1 MRRCRPPDLVGP
13 SRFHDILLNCLGNRP
28 GAGVASRIMPSH
40 IPKGRRLHDSI
51 MDPIPASRL
60 ILASTSPYRKEL
72 LQRLRIPFR
81 VVAPGV
87 DESPHPDEAP
97 DALARRLARAKAT
110 SVAAGSPSS
119 VVIGSDQVATLDG
132 RTPIGK
138 PGSLENAR
146 RQLAAASGK
155 TMQFYTAFTLL
166 APGHHP
172 IEHDVSIAVEF
183 RDLDS
188 AEIDRY
194 LALEQPFDCAG
205 SARCEGLGIAL
216 LRSIRTEDPTALIG
230 LPLMRVA
237 QALREVG
244 LAPT

>member
-1 MRRCRPPDLVGP
+1 
-13 SRFHDILLNCLGNRP
+13 
-28 GAGVASRIMPSH
+28 
-40 IPKGRRLHDSI
+40 
-51 MDPIPASRL
+51 MDPIPAFAL

-72 LQRLRIPFR
+72 LHRLQIPFR
-81 VVAPGV
+81 VVAPDV
-87 DESPHPDEAP
+87 DESPHEGEAP
-97 DALARRLARAKAT
+97 EALAKRLARTKAAA
-110 SVAAGSPSS
+110 VAARSPSC
-119 VVIGSDQVATLDG
+119 VVLGSDQVATLDG

-138 PGSLENAR
+138 PGSRENAS

-155 TMQFYTAFTLL
+155 TMHFYTAFTLL
-166 APGHHP
+166 APGHDP
-172 IEHDVSIAVEF
+172 IEHCVPIAVEF
-183 RDLDS
+183 RNLDD

-237 QALREVG
+237 QALRAVG
-244 LAPT
+244 LPPT